1 VITATYDRAA
11 NYNATYDG
19 TRTESSRLSS
29 EIMERLVE
37 LHELR
42 MTSAA
47 DLCRRLGTLADLS
60 PTMFLVTLRLGSG
73 DVSAVRQSFGEMAAK
88 TGRTRQALHYEWTHE
103 IERVRIV
110 FPALAQLMTDYR
122 QATDEADRKDQ
133 DQAPWTTW
141 SRSKPSKMQA
151 GPAKLGPRAALGGSP
166 NAVLCGLRRF
176 AAF

>member
-1 VITATYDRAA
+1 MITATYDRAENVA
-11 NYNATYDG
+11 SRYDG
-19 TRTESSRLSS
+19 ARSDAARLSA

-37 LHELR
+37 LHELK

-88 TGRTRQALHYEWTHE
+88 TGRTRQALHYEWAHE
-103 IERVRIV
+103 IERVRLV

-122 QATDEADRKDQ
+122 QATDEADRPDR
-133 DQAPWTTW
+133 DQAP
-141 SRSKPSKMQA
+141 
-151 GPAKLGPRAALGGSP
+151 
-166 NAVLCGLRRF
+166 
-176 AAF
+176 

>member
-1 VITATYDRAA
+1 MITATYDRASNVA
-11 NYNATYDG
+11 SSYDG
-19 TRTESSRLSS
+19 ARSDAARLSA

-88 TGRTRQALHYEWTHE
+88 TGRTRQALHYEWAHE
-103 IERVRIV
+103 IERVRLV

-122 QATDEADRKDQ
+122 QATDEGERTDREGE
-133 DQAPWTTW
+133 A
-141 SRSKPSKMQA
+141 
-151 GPAKLGPRAALGGSP
+151 
-166 NAVLCGLRRF
+166 
-176 AAF
+176 

>member
-1 VITATYDRAA
+1 MITATYDRAA
-11 NYNATYDG
+11 NVASSYDG
-19 TRTESSRLSS
+19 ARSDAARLSA

-42 MTSAA
+42 ITSAA

-88 TGRTRQALHYEWTHE
+88 TGRTRQALHYEWAHE
-103 IERVRIV
+103 IERVRLV

-122 QATDEADRKDQ
+122 LATDEGERSDREGE
-133 DQAPWTTW
+133 A
-141 SRSKPSKMQA
+141 
-151 GPAKLGPRAALGGSP
+151 
-166 NAVLCGLRRF
+166 
-176 AAF
+176 

>member
-1 VITATYDRAA
+1 MITATYDRSANVA
-11 NYNATYDG
+11 SNYNGARSDEG
-19 TRTESSRLSS
+19 RLSS

-110 FPALAQLMTDYR
+110 FPALAQLMSDYR
-122 QATDEADRKDQ
+122 QATDEADRKDL
-133 DQAPWTTW
+133 DQAP
-141 SRSKPSKMQA
+141 
-151 GPAKLGPRAALGGSP
+151 
-166 NAVLCGLRRF
+166 
-176 AAF
+176 

>member
-1 VITATYDRAA
+1 MITATYDRAQSVTSA
-11 NYNATYDG
+11 YDG
-19 TRTESSRLSS
+19 ARSDEGRVSA
-29 EIMERLVE
+29 EIMARLIE

-88 TGRTRQALHYEWTHE
+88 TGRTRQALHYEWAHE
-103 IERVRIV
+103 IERVRLV

-122 QATDEADRKDQ
+122 QATDEGERTDREGE
-133 DQAPWTTW
+133 A
-141 SRSKPSKMQA
+141 
-151 GPAKLGPRAALGGSP
+151 
-166 NAVLCGLRRF
+166 
-176 AAF
+176 

>member
-1 VITATYDRAA
+1 MITATYDRAA
-11 NYNATYDG
+11 NVASSYDG
-19 TRTESSRLSS
+19 ARSDAARLSA

-88 TGRTRQALHYEWTHE
+88 TGRTRQALHYEWAHE
-103 IERVRIV
+103 IERVRLV
-110 FPALAQLMTDYR
+110 FPQLAELMTDYR
-122 QATDEADRKDQ
+122 QATDEADRRE
-133 DQAPWTTW
+133 PEGE
-141 SRSKPSKMQA
+141 S
-151 GPAKLGPRAALGGSP
+151 
-166 NAVLCGLRRF
+166 
-176 AAF
+176 

>member
-1 VITATYDRAA
+1 MITATYDRAA
-11 NYNATYDG
+11 TFEANYDG
-19 TRTESSRLSS
+19 ARSEAGRLSA

-60 PTMFLVTLRLGSG
+60 PTMFIVTLRLGSG

-88 TGRTRQALHYEWTHE
+88 TGRTRQALHYEWAHE
-103 IERVRIV
+103 IERVRLV

-122 QATDEADRKDQ
+122 QATDEGER
-133 DQAPWTTW
+133 PE
-141 SRSKPSKMQA
+141 RE
-151 GPAKLGPRAALGGSP
+151 GRE
-166 NAVLCGLRRF
+166 
-176 AAF
+176 

>member
-1 VITATYDRAA
+1 MITATYDRAA
-11 NYNATYDG
+11 NVASSYDG
-19 TRTESSRLSS
+19 ARSDAGRLSA

-88 TGRTRQALHYEWTHE
+88 TGRTRQALHYEWAHE
-103 IERVRIV
+103 IERVRLV
-110 FPALAQLMTDYR
+110 FPALAELMTDYR
-122 QATDEADRKDQ
+122 QATDEGERSDREYIKRLHEQ
-133 DQAPWTTW
+133 E
-141 SRSKPSKMQA
+141 
-151 GPAKLGPRAALGGSP
+151 GG
-166 NAVLCGLRRF
+166 A
-176 AAF
+176 

>member
-11 NYNATYDG
+11 TFDASYDG
-19 TRTESSRLSS
+19 ARSDAGRLSA

-73 DVSAVRQSFGEMAAK
+73 DVSAVRQSFGEMAK
-88 TGRTRQALHYEWTHE
+88 NRGKTRQFFHWEWQQE
-103 IERVRIV
+103 IEKVRIV
-110 FPALAQLMTDYR
+110 FPELAQLMTDYR
-122 QATDEADRKDQ
+122 QATDEAERPDREA
-133 DQAPWTTW
+133 AP
-141 SRSKPSKMQA
+141 
-151 GPAKLGPRAALGGSP
+151 
-166 NAVLCGLRRF
+166 
-176 AAF
+176 

>member
-1 VITATYDRAA
+1 MITATYDRASTV
-11 NYNATYDG
+11 ATSYDG
-19 TRTESSRLSS
+19 ARSDAGRLSA

-88 TGRTRQALHYEWTHE
+88 TGRTRQALHYEWAHE
-103 IERVRIV
+103 IERVRLV

-122 QATDEADRKDQ
+122 QATDEADRREREGE
-133 DQAPWTTW
+133 A
-141 SRSKPSKMQA
+141 
-151 GPAKLGPRAALGGSP
+151 
-166 NAVLCGLRRF
+166 
-176 AAF
+176 

>member
-1 VITATYDRAA
+1 MITATYDRSANVA
-11 NYNATYDG
+11 SNYNGARSDEG
-19 TRTESSRLSS
+19 RLSS

-122 QATDEADRKDQ
+122 QATDEADRKDL
-133 DQAPWTTW
+133 DQAP
-141 SRSKPSKMQA
+141 
-151 GPAKLGPRAALGGSP
+151 
-166 NAVLCGLRRF
+166 
-176 AAF
+176 

>member
-11 NYNATYDG
+11 TFEASYDG
-19 TRTESSRLSS
+19 ARSDAGRLSA

-73 DVSAVRQSFGEMAAK
+73 DVSAVRQSFGEMAK
-88 TGRTRQALHYEWTHE
+88 NRGKTRQFFHWEWQQE
-103 IERVRIV
+103 IEKVRIV
-110 FPALAQLMTDYR
+110 FPELAQLMTDYR
-122 QATDEADRKDQ
+122 QATDEADR
-133 DQAPWTTW
+133 PE
-141 SRSKPSKMQA
+141 RE
-151 GPAKLGPRAALGGSP
+151 GRE
-166 NAVLCGLRRF
+166 
-176 AAF
+176 

>member
-1 VITATYDRAA
+1 
-11 NYNATYDG
+11 
-19 TRTESSRLSS
+19 
-29 EIMERLVE
+29 MERLVE

-88 TGRTRQALHYEWTHE
+88 TGRTRQALHYEWANE
-103 IERVRIV
+103 IERVRLV

-122 QATDEADRKDQ
+122 QATDEAERPDKDL
-133 DQAPWTTW
+133 A
-141 SRSKPSKMQA
+141 S
-151 GPAKLGPRAALGGSP
+151 
-166 NAVLCGLRRF
+166 
-176 AAF
+176 